1 MAIKKISSSVDF
13 ISQEHEVLEFWEKE
27 NIFNKRRKLNKGN
40 EKWSFID
47 GPITANNPM
56 GVHHAWGR
64 TLKDIYNRYKSM
76 SGYELRYQ
84 NGFDFKV
91 SGLRLRSRKSWG
103 SNRKKMLK
111 NLVLKNL

>member
-13 ISQEHEVLEFWEKE
+13 ISQEHEVLEFWENK
-27 NIFNKRRKLNKGN
+27 NIFNKRRNLNKGN

-64 TLKDIYNRYKSM
+64 TLKDIYNRYKSLAM
-76 SGYELRYQ
+76 SSDIRMVLIV
-84 NGFDFKV
+84 KV
-91 SGLRLRSRKSWG
+91 SGLKLRSKKSWG